1 MNLEEA
7 IKALKEGKK
16 VRKKVW
22 KPNDYIQIDMSEK
35 KFIQGIFCGYSHLIS
50 LSVNEILD
58 DDWEIV
64 EEPVLDKQEK
74 KYLENFLR
82 PYTKKYEKITIKK
95 ASLYGGDFTIRID
108 FFAFKDGGLNDILSL
123 PLFNKDEHM
132 YEGMEVDK
140 SYTLEELGLFED
152 EWEKTSDE
160 PCELFR

>member
-16 VRKKVW
+16 IRRNAWGLNV
-22 KPNDYIQIDMSEK
+22 YIQIDMSEK
-35 KFIQGIFCGYSHLIS
+35 KFIQGTSCRSTPIIS
-50 LSVNEILD
+50 LSVTEILA
-58 DDWEIV
+58 DDWEIIK
-64 EEPVLDKQEK
+64 EPVLDKQEK

-95 ASLYGGDFTIRID
+95 VSLYGWDFTIRID
-108 FFAFKDGGLNDILSL
+108 FFAFKDGGLNDFLTL

-140 SYTLEELGLFED
+140 LYTLEELGLFED

-160 PCELFR
+160 PSELFK

>member
-16 VRKKVW
+16 VREKVW

-95 ASLYGGDFTIRID
+95 ASLYDEDFTIRID
-108 FFAFKDGGLNDILSL
+108 FFAFKDGGLNDILIL

-132 YEGMEVDK
+132 YDGMEVDK
-140 SYTLEELGLFED
+140 SYTLEELGLFEV
-152 EWEKTSDE
+152 ERK
-160 PCELFR
+160 